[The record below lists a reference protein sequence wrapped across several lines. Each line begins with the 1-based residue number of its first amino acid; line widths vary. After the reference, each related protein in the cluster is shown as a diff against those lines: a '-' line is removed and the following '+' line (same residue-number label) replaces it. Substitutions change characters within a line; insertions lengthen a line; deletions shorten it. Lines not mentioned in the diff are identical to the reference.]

1 MIKIKEH
8 LGFSELGKRSNNEDC
23 YGFID
28 GLIYL
33 VCDGVGGAEKG
44 EVASEIV
51 VNTFLNEYES
61 NFFASAQNVV
71 FKAEQNLSA
80 YLENNEQAN
89 GMATT
94 LAFLERRAEGVY
106 LAWVG
111 DSRIYQFRN
120 GKIIYKTRDHS
131 WVNDAFDAGIITE
144 EETVNHPKSNIITRA
159 IQSANKPV
167 QVDDVFL
174 TNVCSGDFFLLCSD
188 GVLEAWKDED
198 LVAIFGQTN
207 DISEIKNVIKTE
219 CLNHSRDNYTSIVLQ
234 IEKGNQPID
243 FQFDNDLLVKAIPLE
258 YHEIN
263 NKLERRFTGNIKK
276 LLRKRIFYILIVA
289 LLLSTI
295 ACYFLLPPELGPPK
309 VLSKKN
315 MNKTIKAGV
324 QNSKLKRKSQ
334 NSESGEIIPIDKY
347 KKNESL

>member
-8 LGFSELGKRSNNEDC
+8 LGFSELGRRSNNEDC

-28 GLIYL
+28 GKIYL

-51 VNTFLNEYES
+51 VNTFLNEYKS

-71 FKAEQNLSA
+71 LKAEQNLSE
-80 YLENNEQAN
+80 YLENNEKGN

-94 LAFLERRAEGVY
+94 LAFLQRRAEGIY

-131 WVNDAFDAGIITE
+131 WVNEAFDAGIITE

-159 IQSANKPV
+159 IQSALKPV
-167 QVDDVFL
+167 KIDEVFL

-198 LVAIFGQTN
+198 LVALFGQTN
-207 DISEIKNVIKTE
+207 DIAEIKDVIIAE
-219 CLNHSRDNYTSIVLQ
+219 CSNHSRDNYSSIILQ
-234 IEKGNQPID
+234 IENGNEPLN
-243 FQFDNDLLVKAIPLE
+243 FPFDTELLTEAIPLE
-258 YHEIN
+258 KYEID
-263 NKLERRFTGNIKK
+263 NKLGTPFKENLKNLF
-276 LLRKRIFYILIVA
+276 RKRIFFILTLAIIFIA
-289 LLLSTI
+289 F
-295 ACYFLLPPELGPPK
+295 ACYYFTKPELGSSK
-309 VLSKKN
+309 ISSKKN
-315 MNKTIKAGV
+315 IIRTDKAGV
-324 QNSKLKRKSQ
+324 QKNKVLSMPQ
-334 NSESGEIIPIDKY
+334 NSESGE
-347 KKNESL
+347 KNPKNTK